1 MSLYF
6 LLALYAAALGL
17 IVGSYLNVVIYRVP
31 RDLSTVRPRS
41 TCPGC
46 GQPIRAFDN
55 IPVLSF
61 LVLRGRC
68 RNCGA
73 PIHWRYPAIEALTAA
88 LFVATFLRFGPS
100 WGALG
105 GALFCALML
114 ALAAIDVEHY
124 ILPDRITLPY
134 TAVGIALQS
143 LLVWAPAPSWLL
155 GLAGGLG
162 WSGDERVAAVLGG
175 AFGAALGA
183 GIIFAIWGGWYLV
196 RKEEGM
202 GLGDLKM
209 LALIGAFVGWPGVL
223 VCLFFSS
230 LSGAFIG
237 LALLPFSSE
246 GMKTRLPFGFFLALG
261 ALITLFAGP
270 EIVTWYAGLLA
281 PEP

>member
-1 MSLYF
+1 VSFYL

-46 GQPIRAFDN
+46 GRPIRALDN
-55 IPVLSF
+55 VPVLSF

-73 PIHWRYPAIEALTAA
+73 PIHWRYPAIEALTGA
-88 LFVATFLRFGPS
+88 LFVATFLRFGPT
-100 WGALG
+100 WGMLG
-105 GALFCALML
+105 GALFCALMV

-124 ILPDRITLPY
+124 ILPDRITLPF

-143 LLVWAPAPSWLL
+143 LLLWAPAPSWLL
-155 GLAGGLG
+155 GLAGRLG
-162 WSGDERVAAVLGG
+162 WNGDERVAAVLGG

-223 VCLFFSS
+223 VCLFFAS
-230 LSGAFIG
+230 LTGAVIG
-237 LALLPFSSE
+237 VALLPFSGE

-261 ALITLFAGP
+261 ALVTLFAGP
-270 EIVTWYAGLLA
+270 EIVAWYAGLLA